1 VEKRITRFINGQALR
16 ARPSRQPLRG
26 KEINHLLQFVCLASV
41 LAAIG
46 CATSRQYTADSYEA
60 GIKSQAQFLKEASLC
75 DKQAEADQKNI
86 GLGPMDYTYSTY
98 NRMFDACMRASGY
111 PRKPEK

>member
-1 VEKRITRFINGQALR
+1 M
-16 ARPSRQPLRG
+16 
-26 KEINHLLQFVCLASV
+26 
-41 LAAIG
+41 LAAG
-46 CATSRQYTADSYEA
+46 CATSRQYTVDSYDA
-60 GIKSQAQFLKEASLC
+60 GSRPQAQFLKEASLC

-111 PRKPEK
+111 TRKPEK